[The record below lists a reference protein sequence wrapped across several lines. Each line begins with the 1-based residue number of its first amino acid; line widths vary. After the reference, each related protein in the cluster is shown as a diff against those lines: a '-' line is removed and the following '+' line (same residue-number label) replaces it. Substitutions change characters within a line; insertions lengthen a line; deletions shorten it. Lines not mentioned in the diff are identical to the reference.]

1 VSDAEPE
8 PAPAAPRRRRVR
20 YSGTHPRRHEEK
32 YKELAANADPAFLA
46 KVRARGM
53 TPAGTH
59 VPILLDELLA
69 ILRLRPGMRGVD
81 ATLGWGGHAEHVL
94 GSIAPG
100 GQLLGL
106 DVDPLELPRTLARLA
121 ARGHVEPALRARRT
135 NFAALSSVLHEFGW
149 SDGLDFLYADLG
161 LSSMQIDTPARG
173 FSYKVEAPLDMRM
186 NPARGRSAAEYLS
199 TTDPMELVRV
209 LEENADEP
217 QAQTLAPLL
226 TGRRIATTRELAEV
240 IAQALPRHSGD
251 DERAATIRRV
261 FQALR
266 IEVND
271 EFAVLERLLQQ
282 VPGVLRSGARV
293 AILSFHSGEDR
304 RVKKAFAAGARDGIY
319 AEVSDEVI
327 RPSAR
332 ERHSNPR
339 ASPAKLRFAIR
350 A

>member
-1 VSDAEPE
+1 VTE
-8 PAPAAPRRRRVR
+8 PRRRRVR

-32 YKELAANADPAFLA
+32 YKELAADADPEFLA

-94 GSIAPG
+94 AAIAPG
-100 GQLLGL
+100 GELLGL
-106 DVDPLELPRTLARLA
+106 DVDPLELPRSLARLA
-121 ARGHVEPALRARRT
+121 VRGHVEPALRARRT
-135 NFAALSSVLHEFGW
+135 NYAALSSVLHELGW
-149 SDGLDFLYADLG
+149 SDGIDFLYADLG

-173 FSYKVEAPLDMRM
+173 FSYKVDAPLDMRM
-186 NPARGRSAAEYLS
+186 NPARGRSAAEVLATS
-199 TTDPMELVRV
+199 DPAELARV

-217 QAQTLAPLL
+217 RARTLAPLL
-226 TGRRIATTRELAEV
+226 AGRRIATTRELAQV
-240 IAQALPRHSGD
+240 ITEALPERIGD
-251 DERAATIRRV
+251 EDRTATIRRV
-261 FQALR
+261 FQAIR

-282 VPGVLRSGARV
+282 LPAALRSGGRV

-332 ERHSNPR
+332 ERHANPR
-339 ASPAKLRFAIR
+339 ASPAKLRFATR